1 MDMIGKIRR
10 LHFRQHNALCR
21 VRRSLPQ
28 GVCRA
33 WGADG
38 EKWRWGC
45 PVAADLPP
53 HSRSYGAKS
62 RWRRAPQRHFAAR
75 DPQVRQIP
83 RIQARPPKTN
93 SKQKP

>member
-1 MDMIGKIRR
+1 MPLTEVSIPRDWTLLQPGDSLTLRNAAGQSVR
-10 LHFRQHNALCR
+10 LRLGACDR
-21 VRRSLPQ
+21 VTSSAHTARS
-28 GVCRA
+28 RT

-62 RWRRAPQRHFAAR
+62 RWR
-75 DPQVRQIP
+75 
-83 RIQARPPKTN
+83 
-93 SKQKP
+93 